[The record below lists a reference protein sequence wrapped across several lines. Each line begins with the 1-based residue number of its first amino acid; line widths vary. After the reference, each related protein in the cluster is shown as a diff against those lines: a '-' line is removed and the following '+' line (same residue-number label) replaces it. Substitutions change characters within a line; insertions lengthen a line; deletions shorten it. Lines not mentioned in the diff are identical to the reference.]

1 MSGDAYRALC
11 NPSSMMSMASAS
23 WTEYQISLLFAA
35 AAMCSAARNAN
46 AMMVIVGWPRPD
58 VTMLDPSQMNRFDT
72 SWLR

>member
-1 MSGDAYRALC
+1 
-11 NPSSMMSMASAS
+11 MMSMAAS
-23 WTEYQISLLFAA
+23 YRAEHQISLLFAA

-58 VTMLDPSQMNRFDT
+58 VTMLEPSQMNRFDT